1 MNSFKSFSNFLIS
14 YIVCVPSSS
23 PVANGNFYT
32 NFNESENAHHNDGDG
47 NDAEVIECSIVKP
60 PQSIQEVLKDVIVY
74 VEYRS
79 DTENRTIGIKDYIA
93 SLGAKVNDRLL
104 R

>member
-1 MNSFKSFSNFLIS
+1 MHI
-14 YIVCVPSSS
+14 CSS
-23 PVANGNFYT
+23 PANGNYYS
-32 NFNESENAHHNDGDG
+32 NFDVVDDSQNGHG
-47 NDAEVIECSIVKP
+47 NDTADIECSIGRP
-60 PQSIQEVLKDVIVY
+60 RTIQEVMRDVIVY

>member
-1 MNSFKSFSNFLIS
+1 MI
-14 YIVCVPSSS
+14 
-23 PVANGNFYT
+23 GD
-32 NFNESENAHHNDGDG
+32 SENGHHNDTAD
-47 NDAEVIECSIVKP
+47 IECSIGKP
-60 PQSIQEVLKDVIVY
+60 QTIQEVLKDVIVY